1 MREFAE
7 RVILTKPNLSMK
19 NYFISL
25 ILLLSSTGLWGQ
37 QNHLLVLSKKDVG
50 GQIYTTAKEFPS
62 AWVKKH
68 WDQSYNI
75 HSVNFKKGE
84 WFVVM
89 NKQGGKKQAYYF
101 NPSGDII
108 KEKLQDGYKIQDNC
122 PYSKAN
128 KRGTFYV
135 FTKVSNNP
143 QRQYYYSG
151 EAGLIGYK
159 PWKTLPDQI
168 KAGWD
173 KDYRV
178 DNARSMLMSN
188 GKTYISLFMPK
199 MQGNPPQIMRSRT
212 EFPSDLIQNKRSQG
226 YFLSSI
232 CWDHYN
238 EKWLVI
244 MTKYNNT
251 PPWTWMNYKTSKD
264 KINDYI
270 NNKGYSISGVY

>member
-1 MREFAE
+1 
-7 RVILTKPNLSMK
+7 MK
-19 NYFISL
+19 TRLITL
-25 ILLLSSTGLWGQ
+25 ILLFSCLGLWAQ
-37 QNHLLVLSKKDVG
+37 QNHLIVISKRNVG
-50 GQIYTTAKEFPS
+50 GQIYTTAKEFPKD
-62 AWVKKH
+62 WVKKY

-89 NKQGGKKQAYYF
+89 NKKGGKKQAYYF
-101 NPSGDII
+101 SPSNDII

-122 PYSKAN
+122 PYVKGD

-135 FTKVSNNP
+135 FTKVSANP
-143 QRQYYYSG
+143 QSLYYFSG
-151 EAGLIGYK
+151 EAGLFGYK

-168 KAGWD
+168 KAGWK

-178 DNARSMLMSN
+178 DNARSMGMADGRS
-188 GKTYISLFMPK
+188 YISLFMPK

-212 EFPSDLIQNKRSQG
+212 EFPRDLINNKKSQG

-232 CWDHYN
+232 CWDSYN
-238 EKWLVI
+238 DKWLVV

-251 PPWTWMNYKTSKD
+251 PPWTWLNYKNQKD
-264 KINDYI
+264 QLNDYLT
-270 NNKGYSISGVY
+270 NQGYSISGVY